1 MVESLDIPG
10 GRYEKGDNRLSQD
23 SYPKLVTQKPSF
35 KKLQS
40 DRNGSGV
47 PEHPAP
53 TAWASGP
60 RVAEIKEQ
68 EIKIEPCVI
77 NISTSRKRKG
87 NFQYTF

>member
-1 MVESLDIPG
+1 MVESLDIAG

-53 TAWASGP
+53 TA
-60 RVAEIKEQ
+60 
-68 EIKIEPCVI
+68 
-77 NISTSRKRKG
+77 
-87 NFQYTF
+87 